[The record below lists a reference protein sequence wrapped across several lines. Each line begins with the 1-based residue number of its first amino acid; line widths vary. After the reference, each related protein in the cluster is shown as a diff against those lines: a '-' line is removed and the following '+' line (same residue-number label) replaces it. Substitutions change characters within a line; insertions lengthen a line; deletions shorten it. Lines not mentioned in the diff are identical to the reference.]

1 MESKQNK
8 MTKRHGLFKI
18 LGLGFLALF
27 SSWISLRG
35 SKENRTSFDLVI
47 TNARIIDGTGN
58 PWYRGDIGIRGER
71 IASIGRLGQA
81 ESKRRIDAGDK
92 VVCPGFIDMMGASDW
107 TLLVDPRCASKV
119 TQGIT
124 LIVSGEGHSVAP
136 VNQKMLAE
144 MKPIF
149 EQYKLS
155 ADWRT
160 LEDFFR
166 RLEANPPA
174 INFATFVGSGGLR
187 EMAIGR
193 ENRPATPSELA
204 AMEKLLADAMEQ
216 GAFGLSSALMY
227 VPDRFNSTEELIAL
241 ARVAA
246 RYHGPYV
253 THQRNESNSIEQSL
267 DEVFRIAKEALIPT
281 HIYHLKTAYIQNWNK
296 MPTIIEKISMAQKG
310 GLDITACVYPYIAAS
325 FGLVAVLPP
334 WAQEGGMA
342 EIRERLKN
350 SAVRERIKT
359 ELAKD
364 SLGWENEYYGTGGGK
379 GLIISNV
386 INKNLKGLVGR
397 KLSDI
402 AQEKGK
408 DPRDVLLDIILEDNG
423 MTSIIS
429 FIMSEESVKLA
440 LKQSW
445 AAFCTDS
452 EIAAPDGPLSSSL
465 IHPRAYGTYPR
476 ILGHYVREENIMSL
490 EDAVRKASSLTA
502 QVLGIRDRGLLKED
516 FYADIVIFDPKTII
530 DKATFEQ
537 PHQYSQGI
545 EYVLVNGKV
554 VVDRGMIT
562 NIRPGKVLR
571 GPGYRKS

>member
-1 MESKQNK
+1 
-8 MTKRHGLFKI
+8 MTKRHGLFMI
-18 LGLGFLALF
+18 LGLGFMALF
-27 SSWISLRG
+27 SFWISLRR

-71 IASIGRLGQA
+71 IASIGCLGHVEA
-81 ESKRRIDAGDK
+81 KRRIDAGDK
-92 VVCPGFIDMMGASDW
+92 VVCPGFIDMMGTSDW
-107 TLLVDPRCASKV
+107 TLLVDRRCASKV

-149 EQYKLS
+149 EQYKIS
-155 ADWRT
+155 PDWRT

-187 EMAIGR
+187 EMVMGR

-246 RYHGPYV
+246 RYHGIYV
-253 THQRNESNSIEQSL
+253 THQRNEANSIEQSL
-267 DEVFRIAKEALIPT
+267 DEVFRIAKEALIPV
-281 HIYHLKTAYIQNWNK
+281 HIYHLKTAYAQNWNK
-296 MPTIIEKISMAQKG
+296 MPTIIEKITIARKD

-325 FGLVAVLPP
+325 LGLVAVLPP
-334 WAQEGGMA
+334 WAQEGGM
-342 EIRERLKN
+342 EKIRERLKTP
-350 SAVRERIKT
+350 AIRERIKT
-359 ELAKD
+359 ELAED

-379 GLIISNV
+379 GLIISEV
-386 INKNLKGLVGR
+386 INKNLKGLVGL

-408 DPRDVLLDIILEDNG
+408 DPRDVLLDIIFEDNG

-429 FIMSEESVKLA
+429 FIMGEESVRLA

-476 ILGHYVREENIMSL
+476 ILGHYVRGENIMSL

-554 VVDRGMIT
+554 VVDRGLIT
-562 NIRPGKVLR
+562 DIRSGKVLR
-571 GPGYRKS
+571 GLAYRKS